1 MLFRTEKG
9 RFKMAEKEKMETKEK
24 AEAEVKVGAE
34 KVKLL
39 QEHLK
44 ASKISGFGIQDFENE
59 VHAQAFRSNLP
70 VAGQNLPFM
79 ILLDDSVYTII
90 QVQVAAAIAI
100 GDKKTKICE
109 DLNELND
116 QYRMLKYNVDEM
128 GNVLLTCCIPAG
140 LEHFDP
146 ALVIAIL
153 NQIQGHLSAV
163 YPTIMEKIWKK

>member
-1 MLFRTEKG
+1 
-9 RFKMAEKEKMETKEK
+9 MAEKEKIATKEK

-39 QEHLK
+39 QEHLE
-44 ASKISGFGIQDFENE
+44 ASKISGFGIQDLENE

-90 QVQVAAAIAI
+90 QVQVAAAIAV